1 MYQRETDV
9 SAADT
14 LDQKTASQSQ
24 RVACAVVADDFG
36 SSISSF
42 RRTPQRRHYAV
53 ARSRLE
59 AAQFAGSRVVDG
71 AQRVGIT
78 ERRRG
83 RPSPDRAK
91 RQVCA
96 ARVRSRCASWA
107 RVHSL
112 AWARASRVM
121 NQFLTPITSASADTT
136 NPNRS

>member
-36 SSISSF
+36 SSISRF

-59 AAQFAGSRVVDG
+59 AAQFAGG
-71 AQRVGIT
+71 AAPSSMFRSAIMSWVHAT
-78 ERRRG
+78 N
-83 RPSPDRAK
+83 RPIR
-91 RQVCA
+91 CA
-96 ARVRSRCASWA
+96 AIGRS
-107 RVHSL
+107 
-112 AWARASRVM
+112 
-121 NQFLTPITSASADTT
+121 TPFRLRWGYALPDQPSASCGAHDAGW
-136 NPNRS
+136 RVCRAELGW

>member
-59 AAQFAGSRVVDG
+59 AAQFAGDAARRAVNE
-71 AQRVGIT
+71 AGIT
-78 ERRRG
+78 ELFATGSRACPLVLAQAGRCCRG
-83 RPSPDRAK
+83 RCGP
-91 RQVCA
+91 
-96 ARVRSRCASWA
+96 
-107 RVHSL
+107 VHGC
-112 AWARASRVM
+112 
-121 NQFLTPITSASADTT
+121 DE
-136 NPNRS
+136 